1 MKKNII
7 NMLKKFSFTVTVASL
22 GTVTLVPTTSFAST
36 SIEQRILDAK
46 IKNGGEAFFFEK
58 DGVIVIKEKEK
69 KPRIGEACS
78 VVRTDEDKPEIGEA
92 YKVAKPSRQNAYL
105 DVDGVADAPI
115 SGNALTILKEERIG
129 NAIGSEKI
137 YQTSL
142 SSTDQTNDRVNPVTG
157 QPLWAT
163 QPFWRSDGSFDIYG
177 YLKQFQ
183 PVWKNTYADIT
194 LNKNNGIGSSIK
206 LFLGNDSGQFPATY
220 IDIPLA
226 GDPSIADYINSDQ
239 IDYDYASV
247 RSVGLIDFR
256 PQEENNTILERNGY
270 ILLADL
276 IDQGE
281 ARITGTS
288 DCSIHSAIIPQLEE
302 VMRDWIEDPKGANF
316 SNKKTWEEN
325 STGIYYGKL
334 LVGSGPKAP
343 N

>member
-7 NMLKKFSFTVTVASL
+7 TTVKVFSSIALL
-22 GTVTLVPTTSFAST
+22 GVITLTPTITFAST
-36 SIEQRILDAK
+36 STEQRILNAK
-46 IKNGGEAFFFEK
+46 IKNGGEVLFFEK
-58 DGVIVIKEKEK
+58 DGVIIIKEKEK
-69 KPRIGEACS
+69 KPRIGKACAIAK
-78 VVRTDEDKPEIGEA
+78 TDEVKPEIGEA
-92 YKVAKPSRQNAYL
+92 YKVDKPSRKNAYL
-105 DVDGVADAPI
+105 DIDGVADAPV
-115 SGNALTILKEERIG
+115 SGNTLPILKEERIG
-129 NAIGSEKI
+129 SATSNEKI

-142 SSTDQTNDRVNPVTG
+142 SSTDQDNNKINPATG

-163 QPFWRSDGSFDIYG
+163 QPFWRTDGSFDIYG

-194 LNKNNGIGSSIK
+194 LNKNNGVGSSIK
-206 LFLGNDSGQFPATY
+206 LFLGNDSSQFPATY
-220 IDIPLA
+220 IDIPLT
-226 GDPSIADYINSDQ
+226 GDPSMADYINSDQ
-239 IDYDYASV
+239 IDYDYTSA
-247 RSVGLIDFR
+247 RSVGLMDFR

-302 VMRDWIEDPKGANF
+302 IMRDWIEDPKGVNF
-316 SNKKTWEEN
+316 SSKKAWEGG
-325 STGIYYGKL
+325 STNIYYGKL
-334 LVGSGPKAP
+334 VVGSGPKAP